1 MVSNAFVK
9 YLYKFMEKKNYLYKL
24 SVIVED
30 VIDMFIIR
38 NKKID
43 GILKLSTNNIK
54 LDPCEK

>member
-1 MVSNAFVK
+1 
-9 YLYKFMEKKNYLYKL
+9 MEKKNYLYKL